1 MVIEARRYADYLW
14 RSGKEKEQRGEI
26 ACSIP
31 NTNAGGLFMLL
42 NLNSKSH
49 FTTEKNE
56 AWRS

>member
-14 RSGKEKEQRGEI
+14 RSGKEEQHGEI
-26 ACSIP
+26 ACSVP
-31 NTNAGGLFMLL
+31 NTKTGGLFMLL

-56 AWRS
+56 ARRG